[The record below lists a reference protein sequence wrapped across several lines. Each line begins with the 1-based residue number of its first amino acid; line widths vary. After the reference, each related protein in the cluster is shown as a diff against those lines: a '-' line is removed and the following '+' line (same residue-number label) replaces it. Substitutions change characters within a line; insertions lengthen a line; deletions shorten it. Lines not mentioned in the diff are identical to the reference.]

1 MSDSDF
7 LSTSDIL
14 QSSDKQ
20 RRIAI
25 IALLAV
31 TLVWGATFIWMKQ
44 ALDALDEEKEMLGTN
59 GVVSSL
65 VLARFA
71 IAAAMMLIF
80 FPRARRSLTDRQ
92 IWLDGLVLGS
102 LMFVAYLTQ
111 MIGLDEID
119 PSVSAFL
126 TSLYVVFTAVISSI
140 INLRLPTKIM
150 ILGVGLATFGA
161 GFIQGPPLNL
171 GSS

>member
-7 LSTSDIL
+7 VSTSDIL

-80 FPRARRSLTDRQ
+80 FRRARTSPTDRQ

-161 GFIQGPPLNL
+161 GFIQAHLT
-171 GSS
+171 

>member
-7 LSTSDIL
+7 VSTSDIL

-80 FPRARRSLTDRQ
+80 FRRARISLMDRQ

-111 MIGLDEID
+111 MIGLDDIN

-150 ILGVGLATFGA
+150 ILAVSYTHLTL
-161 GFIQGPPLNL
+161 PTTW
-171 GSS
+171 SV

>member
-7 LSTSDIL
+7 VSTSDIL

-80 FPRARRSLTDRQ
+80 FRRARTSLTDRQ

-140 INLRLPTKIM
+140 INLRPVSYTHLRAHET
-150 ILGVGLATFGA
+150 
-161 GFIQGPPLNL
+161 
-171 GSS
+171 